1 MFPVTSS
8 DIDGLVVEAE
18 RQAAEVESLFSALDP
33 GALTWRADETRWSVT
48 GHVAHLCIINGDYL
62 ERIGETIQDARA
74 GKGPFSD
81 GPYRHP
87 WFGRWFAG
95 LMEPP
100 PKRRVTTMRSMIP
113 DPGADPETERAR
125 FAEAHAKMVEL
136 MKDARGLD
144 LGRVR
149 FSSPYMALFR
159 FSLGSGF
166 AMLLAHSRRH
176 LWLIDE
182 VRNAHGFPA
191 T

>member
-8 DIDGLVVEAE
+8 DLDNLVAEAE
-18 RQAAEVESLFSALDP
+18 RQAAEAESIFSALDP
-33 GALTWRADETRWSVT
+33 EAVTWRADDTRWSVT

-62 ERIGETIQDARA
+62 ARMSETIHAART
-74 GKGPFSD
+74 GKGPLSE

-100 PKRRVTTMRSMIP
+100 PARRMSTMRSMVP
-113 DPGADPETERAR
+113 DPGADPSTERAR
-125 FAEAHAKMVEL
+125 FASTQSRMIEL
-136 MKDARGLD
+136 MTEARGLD

-166 AMLLAHSRRH
+166 AMLLAHGRRH

-182 VRNAHGFPA
+182 VRNTRGFPG

>member
-8 DIDGLVVEAE
+8 DLDGLIAEAE
-18 RQAAEVESLFSALDP
+18 RQAAEVESMFSALDR

-62 ERIGETIQDARA
+62 ERISETIRGARA
-74 GKGPFSD
+74 GKGPVSD

-100 PKRRVTTMRSMIP
+100 PKRRMATMRAMVP
-113 DPGADPETERAR
+113 DPGADSATERAR
-125 FAEAHAKMVEL
+125 FAEVQARMTTL
-136 MKDARGLD
+136 MMDARGLD
-144 LGRVR
+144 LGKVR
-149 FSSPYMALFR
+149 FSSPYMALLR

-166 AMLLAHSRRH
+166 AMLLAHNRRH
-176 LWLIDE
+176 VWLIEE
-182 VRNAHGFPA
+182 VRNTPGFPA